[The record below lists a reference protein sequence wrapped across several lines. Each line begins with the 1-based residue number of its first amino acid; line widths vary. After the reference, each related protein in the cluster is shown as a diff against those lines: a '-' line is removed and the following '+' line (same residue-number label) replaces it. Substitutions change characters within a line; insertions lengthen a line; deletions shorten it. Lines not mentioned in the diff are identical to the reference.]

1 MKLWD
6 DIRNYFYKRNLAE
19 RVAGLKV
26 ERVIINLDDTKTVG
40 IIYDSTNP
48 DNDIIIT
55 KFAGGLRKDG
65 KTVDILGFVN
75 DKKIDHKADI
85 IVFNSKNLA
94 WTRVPV
100 DERVEAFAGKNFDI
114 LLACFIGE
122 NFPLEY
128 VAAISNAR
136 WRVGVYDEN
145 KTDRYD
151 MMINLGDKNDIQYF
165 LEQATYFLKQIQYD
179 SK

>member
-19 RVAGLKV
+19 RISGLKV
-26 ERVIINLDDTKTVG
+26 KRNIINLDDSKSVG

-55 KFAGGLRKDG
+55 KFAEGLRKDG
-65 KTVDILGFVN
+65 KTVDILGYVN

-85 IVFNSKNLA
+85 LVFNKKNLS
-94 WTRVPV
+94 WTQVPDDTRV
-100 DERVEAFAGKNFDI
+100 EQFAAKKFDL
-114 LLACFIGE
+114 LLACFIGQ
-122 NFPLEY
+122 NLPLEY

-136 WRVGVYDEN
+136 WRLGVYAAN
-145 KTDRYD
+145 KTEYYD
-151 MMINLGDKNDIQYF
+151 MMINLGEKNNIQY
-165 LEQATYFLKQIQYD
+165 LLDQAIYFLKQIKYD